1 MTRDDAAL
9 VRASLESL
17 RPDPIPVVNNFYM
30 RLFAIAPRIR
40 AVFPDEMSA
49 QNRKFA
55 DMIDAAVQMIDNPAV
70 LEAELAA
77 LGRQHAALGAG
88 SADYAL
94 VEEALLWALGRHFGA
109 AFTPQTAAA
118 WQAFYRRLSAAM
130 LQAAAA

>member
-9 VRASLESL
+9 VRASLEGL

-40 AVFPDEMSA
+40 AVFPDDMSA

-55 DMIDAAVQMIDNPAV
+55 DMIDAAIQVVDHPDR
-70 LEAELAA
+70 LDAELAA

-88 SADYAL
+88 SGDYAL
-94 VEEALLWALGRHFGA
+94 VEEALLWALDRHFGP
-109 AFTPQTAAA
+109 AFTPATAAA
-118 WQAFYRRLSAAM
+118 WRAFYRRLSAAM
-130 LQAAAA
+130 LQAAAD